1 MFTFSKLVN
10 EGGGGANFLK
20 IPPTHFMDTP
30 LVYGMGR
37 EMYKIG
43 LIVLK
48 RSFNITRFPEHL
60 QSDLVN
66 RVIHQIRL
74 WEKCKWNRG
83 WHHQRHDDEER
94 YIPKCHLFQ
103 RLGNE
108 CLAEFSSRQSIS
120 PSKFKVFKKINGLQF
135 FHLFS
140 MFCVIC

>member
-1 MFTFSKLVN
+1 MGHQNVNDIILSLFSKLVN
-10 EGGGGANFLK
+10 EGGGANFLK
-20 IPPTHFMDTP
+20 IPSTHFMDTP

-74 WEKCKWNRG
+74 
-83 WHHQRHDDEER
+83 
-94 YIPKCHLFQ
+94 
-103 RLGNE
+103 
-108 CLAEFSSRQSIS
+108 
-120 PSKFKVFKKINGLQF
+120 
-135 FHLFS
+135 
-140 MFCVIC
+140 